1 METHTTMNAT
11 LETILELISLGA
23 LVIVIGA
30 ILAILF
36 LLARNKKQLQRKS
49 MEAEKIEN
57 MLKNGKITQEEAA
70 ELKKAIGF
78 KAFLPGMKT
87 EDKHIK
93 ILSLLEIIIFALG
106 LLMSVI
112 VFLFLFSLDYI
123 QKTAPDFGI
132 ENIIPASIIILSI
145 LGLFIVLRLWAAFKI
160 RKGSKAARITILIFS
175 IVDLLSFPIGTAVG
189 IYAFWV
195 LLFRKGAEE
204 YYNALAE

>member
-87 EDKHIK
+87 EDKR
-93 ILSLLEIIIFALG
+93 AL
-106 LLMSVI
+106 
-112 VFLFLFSLDYI
+112 
-123 QKTAPDFGI
+123 
-132 ENIIPASIIILSI
+132 
-145 LGLFIVLRLWAAFKI
+145 
-160 RKGSKAARITILIFS
+160 
-175 IVDLLSFPIGTAVG
+175 
-189 IYAFWV
+189 
-195 LLFRKGAEE
+195 
-204 YYNALAE
+204 